1 MNTKLFYIDQEVT
14 QSQLE
19 DIIEQ
24 NIRETREAFMEE
36 NDYYYKTYVF
46 LKDNRSLNH
55 LIFDPTIAPSG
66 TLF

>member
-14 QSQLE
+14 QSQLK

-24 NIRETREAFMEE
+24 DIRITREAFIEA

-46 LKDNRSLNH
+46 LKDNRRLNH
-55 LIFDPTIAPSG
+55 LIFDPTIAPSKAY
-66 TLF
+66 